1 MVTRFEQQGGTMSF
15 HQFMQLALHD
25 PEHGAYGSGQLQVGP
40 SGDFATSPSLGPD
53 FAELLGLQ
61 VIQWFDQLAS
71 ERPDHPLSLVD
82 IGPGEGD
89 LIADLVQMLQREAPH
104 WIRRL
109 EVVLVELNPGMEAR
123 QRERLGSSVS
133 PPVRWSTLESLASQP
148 AYGIFLAHE
157 LLDALPV
164 ERLIWH
170 DGELRQ
176 MGVSL
181 KRCDGS
187 ADASLVWLDQ
197 PLPDGLR
204 AQLSWAE
211 QRCKIELPPKD
222 AADGWCS
229 EWHSD
234 LPNWLQSAAMAMDQ
248 GVLLIVDYAL
258 EASRYYTAMRSE
270 GTLLSYRKQ
279 RASSDLLAHA
289 GTADLTAHL
298 CLETLIANAE
308 ERGWRTLGQCRQ
320 GEALL
325 SLGLADRLHQLQ
337 QLPVTALANALQRR
351 ETLLRLVDP
360 AALGE
365 FRWIALQRDRGLS
378 ETLSPL
384 ACRMFQ
390 QPAFN

>member
-1 MVTRFEQQGGTMSF
+1 
-15 HQFMQLALHD
+15 
-25 PEHGAYGSGQLQVGP
+25 
-40 SGDFATSPSLGPD
+40 
-53 FAELLGLQ
+53 
-61 VIQWFDQLAS
+61 
-71 ERPDHPLSLVD
+71 
-82 IGPGEGD
+82 
-89 LIADLVQMLQREAPH
+89 
-104 WIRRL
+104 
-109 EVVLVELNPGMEAR
+109 
-123 QRERLGSSVS
+123 
-133 PPVRWSTLESLASQP
+133 
-148 AYGIFLAHE
+148 
-157 LLDALPV
+157 
-164 ERLIWH
+164 
-170 DGELRQ
+170 
-176 MGVSL
+176 
-181 KRCDGS
+181 
-187 ADASLVWLDQ
+187 
-197 PLPDGLR
+197 
-204 AQLSWAE
+204 
-211 QRCKIELPPKD
+211 
-222 AADGWCS
+222 
-229 EWHSD
+229 
-234 LPNWLQSAAMAMDQ
+234 MDQ

-279 RASSDLLAHA
+279 RASADLLAHA

-365 FRWIALQRDRGLS
+365 FRWIAFQRDRGLS
-378 ETLSPL
+378 ESLSPL